1 MTYGDNLTG
10 GVINWITA
18 GLTNWITAGLT
29 IPIGHN

>member
-10 GVINWITA
+10 GVTNWITA